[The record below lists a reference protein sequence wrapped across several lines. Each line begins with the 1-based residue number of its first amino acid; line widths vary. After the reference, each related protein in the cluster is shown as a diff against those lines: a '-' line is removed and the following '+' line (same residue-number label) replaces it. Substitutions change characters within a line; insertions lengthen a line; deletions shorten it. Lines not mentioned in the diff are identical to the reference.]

1 MPFILGEDEQQ
12 IFIAQKHWFILVA
25 ELVPLAFIYII
36 LVIGLLGFVP
46 QYTNLYFSNS
56 KEITI
61 FMTAFLSYIFW
72 LFAWILWL
80 EYHLDAW
87 VITTKRIIDLNQKN
101 IFTRDVTEIWLDKVQ
116 DVTLKV
122 DGIIPSL
129 LHFGTVRVQTASETK
144 GFSLH
149 GVADPYKVQEIIF
162 RALTAHRNSQK
173 KEENSV

>member
-25 ELVPLAFIYII
+25 ELVPLSFIYIVLI
-36 LVIGLLGFVP
+36 AGLFGFIP
-46 QYTNLYFSNS
+46 KYTNSYFSDS
-56 KEITI
+56 RGLTL
-61 FMTAFLSYIFW
+61 FMATFLTFIFW

-80 EYHLDAW
+80 DYHLDAW
-87 VITTKRIIDLNQKN
+87 VITTKRIIDLNQKS
-101 IFTRDVTEIWLDKVQ
+101 IFMRDVTEIWLDKVQ

-129 LHFGTVRVQTASETK
+129 LGFGTVRVQTASETK

-149 GVADPYKVQEIIF
+149 GVANPYKVQEITF
-162 RALTAHRNSQK
+162 RALTAYKDSQK
-173 KEENSV
+173 MDNNSV